1 MVKTPYQYRGLGSI
15 PDQGTQLPHAGVRV
29 GGMAKTNKQTKNLCS
44 LQSYFV
50 AFSYM
55 IL

>member
-29 GGMAKTNKQTKNLCS
+29 GGMAKTNKQKTSVLSNPTLWPS
-44 LQSYFV
+44 L
-50 AFSYM
+50 
-55 IL
+55 I